1 MKKILSR
8 KGAGKQFTLFI
19 SNEDIN
25 NIIKFIKSLEDS
37 SVLINGA
44 TETVNHEIEKKNEF
58 PGALLAPLAV
68 SLVQPVI
75 SSIVKVISGR
85 GVRRGGKRYMNKSF

>member
-1 MKKILSR
+1 MKL
-8 KGAGKQFTLFI
+8 
-19 SNEDIN
+19 
-25 NIIKFIKSLEDS
+25 
-37 SVLINGA
+37 
-44 TETVNHEIEKKNEF
+44 KKNEF